1 MSDSTNHDNP
11 VRDRVAIVIAAITA
25 VAPEVE
31 DELPTLDPA
40 TDVFEYLGLDS
51 MDHLNVMTEIAQQ
64 TGVEIPEREYG
75 RLRSIEALAKRL
87 VT

>member
-1 MSDSTNHDNP
+1 
-11 VRDRVAIVIAAITA
+11 
-25 VAPEVE
+25 
-31 DELPTLDPA
+31 
-40 TDVFEYLGLDS
+40 

>member
-1 MSDSTNHDNP
+1 MSAPTKQERTEGDS
-11 VRDRVAIVIAAITA
+11 VAIVIAAVSA

-31 DELPTLDPA
+31 DELASLDPKV
-40 TDVFEYLGLDS
+40 DIFEFLGLDS
-51 MDHLNVMTEIAQQ
+51 MDHLNVMTEIAER

-75 RLRSIEALAKRL
+75 QLRSVETLAQRI